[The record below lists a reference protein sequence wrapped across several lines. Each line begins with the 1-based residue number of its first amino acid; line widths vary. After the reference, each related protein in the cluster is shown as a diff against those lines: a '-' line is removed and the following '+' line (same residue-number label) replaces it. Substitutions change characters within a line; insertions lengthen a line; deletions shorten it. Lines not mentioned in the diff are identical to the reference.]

1 MNAMIILA
9 VKGHIEVNN
18 SMGYIIGTTLALFI
32 LVYLFYSLA
41 KPEKF

>member
-1 MNAMIILA
+1 MNAMIFLA
-9 VKGHIEVNN
+9 ITGPIEMNN

-32 LVYLFYSLA
+32 LVYLFYSLV